1 MPAVARFGD
10 VTSTGHGCS
19 ATTTLAGPSTNVFC
33 NTKGVERKGDPL
45 AAHTI
50 PFTSGS
56 PPVTVC
62 IPHAAVINAGSGTV
76 FVNSKAI
83 ARIGDSC
90 DAGAI
95 TGGSSNV
102 FAG

>member
-1 MPAVARFGD
+1 MPGVTRKDD
-10 VTSTGHGCS
+10 VTTTGHGCS
-19 ATTTLAGPSTNVFC
+19 ATTTVVGPSEDVFC
-33 NTKGVERKGDPL
+33 NTRGVERKGDP
-45 AAHTI
+45 AAPHTI
-50 PFTSGS
+50 PAGS
-56 PPVTVC
+56 PPVCV
-62 IPHAAVINAGSGTV
+62 PHSAVINVGSGTV

>member
-10 VTSTGHGCS
+10 ASSTGHGCS
-19 ATTTLAGPSTNVFC
+19 ATTTLAGPSTNVKC
-33 NTKGVERKGDPL
+33 NSKGVERKGDPA

-50 PFTSGS
+50 PNSAS
-56 PPVTVC
+56 PPVC
-62 IPHAAVINAGSGTV
+62 IPHSASITEGSNKKV
-76 FVNSKAI
+76 FVNNKLI
-83 ARIGDSC
+83 ARITDAC
-90 DAGAI
+90 DGGAI

>member
-1 MPAVARFGD
+1 MPGVTRDGD
-10 VTSTGHGCS
+10 ATTTGHGCDV
-19 ATTTLAGPSTNVFC
+19 TTTVTGPSTNVFC
-33 NTKGVERKGDPL
+33 NTKGVERKTDPT

-50 PFTSGS
+50 PNGAS
-56 PPVTVC
+56 PPVCVS
-62 IPHAAVINAGSGTV
+62 HSGAVINAGSGTV

>member
-1 MPAVARFGD
+1 MPAVTRTGD
-10 VTSTGHGCS
+10 ATTTGHGCS
-19 ATTTLAGPSTNVFC
+19 VTTTVVGPSTDVFC
-33 NTKGVERKGDPL
+33 NSLGVERKGDPT

-50 PFTSGS
+50 LSGIS
-56 PPVTVC
+56 CV
-62 IPHAAVINAGSGTV
+62 PHSSVINAGSGTV
-76 FVNSKAI
+76 NVNGKPI

-90 DAGAI
+90 DGGSI

>member
-10 VTSTGHGCS
+10 ASSTGHGCS
-19 ATTTLAGPSTNVFC
+19 ATTTLAGPSTNVKC
-33 NTKGVERKGDPL
+33 NSKGVERKGDPA

-50 PFTSGS
+50 PNSAS
-56 PPVTVC
+56 PPVC
-62 IPHAAVINAGSGTV
+62 IPHAAFINAGSGTV
-76 FVNSKAI
+76 FVNGKAI
-83 ARIGDSC
+83 ARVEDSC

-95 TGGSSNV
+95 TTGSSNV

>member
-83 ARIGDSC
+83 ARVGDSA
-90 DAGAI
+90 DGGAI
-95 TGGSSNV
+95 TTGSSNV

>member
-1 MPAVARFGD
+1 MPAVTRFGD
-10 VTSTGHGCS
+10 ASSTGHGCS
-19 ATTTLAGPSTNVFC
+19 ATTTVAGPSTNVFC
-33 NTKGVERKGDPL
+33 NTKGVELKGDPT
-45 AAHTI
+45 AGHTI
-50 PFTSGS
+50 PNGAS
-56 PPVTVC
+56 PPVC

-76 FVNSKAI
+76 FVNGKAI

-95 TGGSSNV
+95 VAGSSNV

>member
-1 MPAVARFGD
+1 MPGVTRDGD
-10 VTSTGHGCS
+10 ATTTGHGCDV
-19 ATTTLAGPSTNVFC
+19 TTTVTGPSTNVFC
-33 NTKGVERKGDPL
+33 NGKGVERKTDPT

-50 PFTSGS
+50 PNSAS
-56 PPVTVC
+56 PPVCVSHSG
-62 IPHAAVINAGSGTV
+62 PVINAGSGTV
-76 FVNSKAI
+76 FVNGKAI

-95 TGGSSNV
+95 TAGSSNV

>member
-1 MPAVARFGD
+1 MPAVTRDGD
-10 VTSTGHGCS
+10 ATTTGHGCDV
-19 ATTTLAGPSTNVFC
+19 TTTVTGPSTDVFC
-33 NTKGVERKGDPL
+33 NTKGVERKTDPT

-50 PFTSGS
+50 PNGAS
-56 PPVTVC
+56 PPVCVS
-62 IPHAAVINAGSGTV
+62 HSGAVINAGSGTV

-90 DAGAI
+90 DGGAI

>member
-1 MPAVARFGD
+1 MPAVAR
-10 VTSTGHGCS
+10 VTDASSTGHGCS
-19 ATTTLAGPSTNVFC
+19 ATTTLAGPSTDVKC
-33 NTKGVERKGDPL
+33 NGKGVERKGDPT
-45 AAHTI
+45 AGHTI
-50 PFTSGS
+50 PAGS
-56 PPVTVC
+56 PPVCV
-62 IPHAAVINAGSGTV
+62 PHSAVINAGSGTV

>member
-1 MPAVARFGD
+1 MPGVTRDGD
-10 VTSTGHGCS
+10 ATTTGHGCD
-19 ATTTLAGPSTNVFC
+19 ATTTVTGPSTDVFC
-33 NTKGVERKGDPL
+33 NSKGVERKGDPT

-50 PFTSGS
+50 PNGAS
-56 PPVTVC
+56 PPVCVS
-62 IPHAAVINAGSGTV
+62 HSGAVINVGSSTV

-90 DAGAI
+90 DSGAI
-95 TGGSSNV
+95 TGGSGNV

>member
-1 MPAVARFGD
+1 MPGVTRDGD
-10 VTSTGHGCS
+10 ATTTGHGCD
-19 ATTTLAGPSTNVFC
+19 ATTTVTGPSTNVFC
-33 NTKGVERKGDPL
+33 NTKGVERKTDPT

-50 PFTSGS
+50 PNGAS
-56 PPVTVC
+56 PPVCVS
-62 IPHAAVINAGSGTV
+62 HSSVINAGSDKKV
-76 FVNSKAI
+76 FVNGKLI

-90 DAGAI
+90 DGGNI

>member
-1 MPAVARFGD
+1 MPGVTRKDD
-10 VTSTGHGCS
+10 VTTTGHGCS
-19 ATTTLAGPSTNVFC
+19 ATTTVVGPSTNVFC
-33 NTKGVERKGDPL
+33 NTKGVERKTDPT

-50 PFTSGS
+50 PNGAS
-56 PPVTVC
+56 PPVCVS
-62 IPHAAVINAGSGTV
+62 HSGAVINAGSGTV